1 MLFNWDENRR
11 LSATL
16 FALLLGAVCFVLAK
30 NGILPVLK
38 YFPELGSWSFSS
50 VEGEIEQK
58 YYSFLVVSVLGFLG
72 GALLGATNWATA
84 MVTRNHRADFI
95 GPAVFVFFLC
105 VFFLISL
112 CEFI

>member
-1 MLFNWDENRR
+1 MLLNWDENRR

-16 FALLLGAVCFVLAK
+16 FALVLGVVCFVLTK
-30 NGILPVLK
+30 NGLLPVLK
-38 YFPELGSWSFSS
+38 YFPEPGRWSFSS

-58 YYSFLVVSVLGFLG
+58 YYSVLVVSVLGFLV

-84 MVTRNHRADFI
+84 MVNRNHRAGLI
-95 GPAVFVFFLC
+95 GPTVFIFFLC